1 MNHYVYYIGIG
12 LVAIALTACNQSPD
26 STESNGRII
35 STHPNSSQSVSS
47 TNPLNKDTNVT
58 VSPVNTDSATA
69 SKNLQT
75 LGKQTVRIFYEN
87 CVLTGA
93 NSQKIAEQ
101 SKKINYLS
109 YPTSKNKPLTF
120 QQSMFGV
127 LIQSK
132 GGNIL
137 LKLIKTDVQ

>member
-101 SKKINYLS
+101 SKKNQLFELS
-109 YPTSKNKPLTF
+109 DKQKQAFDLSAEHVW
-120 QQSMFGV
+120 GV
-127 LIQSK
+127 NTIE
-132 GGNIL
+132 GGQYF
-137 LKLIKTDVQ
+137 V